1 MPNTT
6 RYTSFESVRADSSR
20 HHCVESGL
28 WGHSTIAEY
37 ETLSKPHPWW
47 RLFENRAVDGVVD
60 DRLGVLPD
68 TPTGS
73 VN

>member
-6 RYTSFESVRADSSR
+6 RYTSFESVCADSSR
-20 HHCVESGL
+20 HHRVESGL

-47 RLFENRAVDGVVD
+47 RVFKNTVFDRVLDGC
-60 DRLGVLPD
+60 LGV
-68 TPTGS
+68 
-73 VN
+73 